1 MTQPSANA
9 PSTVDR
15 LTTILSYG
23 VLLLLAYLLFQIF
36 RPFLVPLAWAGVLV
50 VFFYPVYARLLA
62 SRRFGMKESRAA
74 LVCTLGVTLVL
85 IAPSIALL
93 SLFVREAVSAS
104 AALQRA
110 LIENPG
116 DPVLRLS
123 EWLRQHASWLADT
136 DLPTLLRQGA
146 EKLAAFLA
154 SQVGPVLRNVAVF
167 LFDLFVTLF
176 ALFYFFRDADR
187 LMSGLRR
194 LLPFDAEHR
203 ERILKESRELIVA
216 SVLITLVVAAA
227 QGFFGGIAFAVVG
240 LPTPFFWGVVM
251 AFFSLVPVV
260 GTALV
265 WVPAAMW
272 LVFAG
277 HWGRAIVLALICS
290 VVVGAVDNVLRP
302 VLLHGR
308 TQMNGLLV
316 FVSLLGG
323 LHVFGL
329 LGLVLGPIIVATTAS
344 ILDAYAG
351 ASARASPATR

>member
-1 MTQPSANA
+1 M
-9 PSTVDR
+9 VDR
-15 LTTILSYG
+15 LTTVLSYG

-36 RPFLVPLAWAGVLV
+36 HPFLVPLAWAGILV
-50 VFFYPVYARLLA
+50 VFFYPAYTRLR
-62 SRRFGMKESRAA
+62 RRFPWLTESRAA
-74 LVCTLGVTLVL
+74 LACTLGVTLLL
-85 IAPSIALL
+85 IVPSIALL
-93 SLFVREAVSAS
+93 SLFVREALSAS
-104 AALQRA
+104 ALLQRA

-123 EWLRQHASWLADT
+123 EWLRQHVSWLADT
-136 DLPTLLRQGA
+136 NLPTLLRQGA
-146 EKLAAFLA
+146 ERLAALLA

-194 LLPFDAEHR
+194 LLPFDVAHR
-203 ERILKESRELIVA
+203 ERILSESRELIAA
-216 SVLITLVVAAA
+216 SVLIALVVAAV
-227 QGFFGGIAFAVVG
+227 QGLFGGIAFAIVR
-240 LPTPFFWGVVM
+240 LPTPFFWGVAM
-251 AFFSLVPVV
+251 GFFSLVPVV

-265 WVPAAMW
+265 WVPAAVW

-277 HWGRAIVLALICS
+277 HWGRALVLALICS

-329 LGLVLGPIIVATTAS
+329 LGLVLGPIIVAATAS
-344 ILDAYAG
+344 ILETYAG
-351 ASARASPATR
+351 VSREMLKE

>member
-1 MTQPSANA
+1 M
-9 PSTVDR
+9 VDR
-15 LTTILSYG
+15 LTTVLSYG
-23 VLLLLAYLLFQIF
+23 VLLLLGYLLFQIF
-36 RPFLVPLAWAGVLV
+36 QPFLVPLAWAGVLV
-50 VFFYPVYARLLA
+50 VFFYPGYEWLR
-62 SRRFGMKESRAA
+62 RRFAMMTESRAA
-74 LVCTLGVTLVL
+74 LACTLGVTLLL

-93 SLFVREAVSAS
+93 SLFVREAVAAS
-104 AALQRA
+104 AAIQRA
-110 LIENPG
+110 LIGNPG
-116 DPVLRLS
+116 DPVLQLS
-123 EWLRQHASWLADT
+123 HWLRQNVSWLSDT

-146 EKLAAFLA
+146 EKLAALLA

-194 LLPFDAEHR
+194 LLPFDVEHR
-203 ERILKESRELIVA
+203 ERILGESRELIVA
-216 SVLITLVVAAA
+216 SVLITLVVAAV
-227 QGFFGGIAFAVVG
+227 QGLFGGIAFAIVR
-240 LPTPFFWGVVM
+240 LPTPFFWGVAM
-251 AFFSLVPVV
+251 AFFSLLPVV

-265 WVPAAMW
+265 WVPAAVW

-277 HWGRAIVLALICS
+277 HWGRALVLALICS
-290 VVVGAVDNVLRP
+290 VVVGTVDNVLRP

-329 LGLVLGPIIVATTAS
+329 LGLVLGPIIVAATAS

-351 ASARASPATR
+351 SSRGAPGHSVPAD

>member
-1 MTQPSANA
+1 M
-9 PSTVDR
+9 
-15 LTTILSYG
+15 LSYG
-23 VLLLLAYLLFQIF
+23 VLILLAYLLFRVFQ
-36 RPFLVPLAWAGVLV
+36 PFLVPLAWAGVLV
-50 VFFYPVYARLLA
+50 VFFHPAYARLA
-62 SRRFGMKESRAA
+62 RKFGKMTESRAA
-74 LVCTLGVTLVL
+74 LVCTLGVTLLL
-85 IAPSIALL
+85 IVPAIALL
-93 SLFVREAVSAS
+93 SLFVREAVTAS
-104 AALQRA
+104 AAIQRA

-123 EWLRQHASWLADT
+123 EWLRQHVSWLSDT

-146 EKLAAFLA
+146 GKLAALLA

-167 LFDLFVTLF
+167 LFDLFMTLF
-176 ALFYFFRDADR
+176 ALYYFFRDGDR

-194 LLPFDAEHR
+194 LLPFGAEHR
-203 ERILKESRELIVA
+203 ERILKESRELIAA
-216 SVLITLVVAAA
+216 SVLITLVVAVA
-227 QGFFGGIAFAVVG
+227 QGLFGGIAFAVVG
-240 LPTPFFWGVVM
+240 LPTPFFWGVAM
-251 AFFSLVPVV
+251 GFFSLVPVV

-265 WVPAAMW
+265 WVPASLW

-277 HWGRAIVLALICS
+277 HWGRALVLALICS

-351 ASARASPATR
+351 ASREASRGSARAG

>member
-1 MTQPSANA
+1 
-9 PSTVDR
+9 V
-15 LTTILSYG
+15 LSYG
-23 VLLLLAYLLFQIF
+23 VLVLLGYLLFRIF
-36 RPFLVPLAWAGVLV
+36 RPFLVPLAWAGILV
-50 VFFYPVYARLLA
+50 VFFYPAFTRLVQ
-62 SRRFGMKESRAA
+62 RFPWMTKPRAA
-74 LVCTLGVTLVL
+74 LACTLGVTLLL
-85 IAPSIALL
+85 IVPSIALL
-93 SLFVREAVSAS
+93 SLFVREAVAAS
-104 AALQRA
+104 AILQRA
-110 LIENPG
+110 LIEAPG

-123 EWLRQHASWLADT
+123 DWLRQHVSWLAET
-136 DLPTLLRQGA
+136 DLPTLVRQGA
-146 EKLAAFLA
+146 EKLAGLLA
-154 SQVGPVLRNVAVF
+154 SQIGPVLRNVAVF

-194 LLPFDAEHR
+194 LLPFDEAHR
-203 ERILKESRELIVA
+203 ERILSESRELIAA
-216 SVLITLVVAAA
+216 SVLITLVVAAM
-227 QGFFGGIAFAVVG
+227 QGLFGGIAFAIVR
-240 LPTPFFWGVVM
+240 LPTPFFWGVAM

-265 WVPAAMW
+265 WVPAALW

-277 HWGRAIVLALICS
+277 HWGRAIVLTLICS
-290 VVVGAVDNVLRP
+290 VVVGTVDNVLRP

-351 ASARASPATR
+351 ASHEGPRESALTG